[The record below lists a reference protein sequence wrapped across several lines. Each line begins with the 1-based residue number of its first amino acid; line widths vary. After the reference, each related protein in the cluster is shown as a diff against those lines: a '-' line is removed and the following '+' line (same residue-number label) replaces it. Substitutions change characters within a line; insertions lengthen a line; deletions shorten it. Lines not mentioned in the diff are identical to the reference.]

1 MSETADLLAAFE
13 KGQLRALSRLISWAE
28 NREKVTEAVFRLE
41 DDESFQES
49 IWSISAA
56 THAEAPRAL
65 SSAEAVRDGQQTTNA
80 GGEGKK
86 QEPIR
91 NRADKVGRNDPCP
104 CGSGKKFKN
113 CCMRTT
119 AK

>member
-1 MSETADLLAAFE
+1 MNDRETRRYDMFGRVKTFGTDNTADFA
-13 KGQLRALSRLISWAE
+13 
-28 NREKVTEAVFRLE
+28 
-41 DDESFQES
+41 
-49 IWSISAA
+49 
-56 THAEAPRAL
+56 
-65 SSAEAVRDGQQTTNA
+65 A

-86 QEPIR
+86 IEPIR